1 MVKGEDTE
9 MWVSQAQWT
18 GIHLPMQ
25 GTQFD
30 PWSGNIPCAMEQLSP
45 HATTTESTL

>member
-9 MWVSQAQWT
+9 TWASQAQWQESVCQCR
-18 GIHLPMQ
+18 GHR
-25 GTQFD
+25 FD

-45 HATTTESTL
+45 RATTTESML